1 MKKQII
7 DNTELR
13 KMFERV
19 PEERQSEA
27 LLFVQQ
33 LSFMIKTLDEL
44 KKDILEN
51 GVTEDFKQGVQEFKR
66 ESQSLKSYNTT
77 MKTYN
82 TTMTNFLKL
91 LEPEPNFKEEN
102 KGGIESDEVLEDFWN
117 WLEKEWKT
125 LVAPYKKQRKP
136 NEEEGTYNFEKYAM
150 NIYNKKNRTRIAE
163 VDLFVSDPFEDWQSE
178 LTEAIREGEE
188 E

>member
-27 LLFVQQ
+27 LLFIQQ

-44 KKDILEN
+44 KRDILQN

-66 ESQSLKSYNTT
+66 ESQSLKSYNAT

-91 LEPEPNFKEEN
+91 LEPEEVSSSGNEE
-102 KGGIESDEVLEDFWN
+102 GESETVLQDFWN
-117 WLEKEWKT
+117 WLETEWKS
-125 LVAPYKKQRKP
+125 LLKDFKQTSK
-136 NEEEGTYNFEKYAM
+136 NLEKCSSFEFEKYAK
-150 NIYNKKNRTRIAE
+150 NVYNKKNKTKISE
-163 VDLFVSDPFEDWQSE
+163 LDLFTTDPFSDWQTQYE
-178 LTEAIREGEE
+178 KEFEKL
-188 E
+188 